1 MAYNRRYESTY
12 FSLNGRKYYLEI
24 RDQNW
29 PSGIG
34 VKEAD
39 LGVGGC
45 SIQYDMEGEEK
56 YSPIIASK
64 MDIPFMV
71 KDATDKIF
79 IKNLIEDYNEG
90 DVVVALYLDAPTFK
104 PVWAGYLLMDL
115 GAQQDVD
122 YPYEVKISATDGL
135 ARLKDIGFW
144 SDEATSLTYE
154 HKGHERIT
162 YWIGEI
168 LNKITPPG
176 TTQGISQDANIRAAV
191 NWYNEEH
198 QSAATSFGP
207 LYQTQIKMGM
217 WQQQDAAASKTVSD
231 CYEVLK
237 NLCITLGMRV
247 VYWKHSFYFIQ
258 LDGYNTAESGTL
270 ANPININ
277 TRDYSLADPPV
288 HTASRD
294 YLGTT
299 RYVRYNQNIEN
310 VTTPG
315 KGIQKLAGTTYQ
327 NYPILKRVTADYISA
342 NDKNYFRG
350 FPESTNDDGSS
361 VTEVVQAQMDDPAS
375 AQNIYLA
382 IPLIFQQD
390 TTVGSFNNNFLSYK
404 VEFKCEVTA
413 TIPSGATGT
422 PAATTYNLKYNG
434 SGNYA
439 WTTAA
444 YNANNYDWVVF
455 ETNTLT
461 AANTGV
467 QTLTPKGTNGT
478 LPKLTGV
485 TGSWEITIKLA
496 SYFLNGSPRDPVLV
510 YKSTPSNPTIVTNGS
525 NYTIHGVK
533 WVNAFNPSAGF
544 INNFSTTVGSVTTQT
559 WSITNGNPF
568 LGELYLLNSS
578 LSLGPI
584 GQKIVSTTNETDTS
598 QLNLG
603 QMRWGDAP
611 MDSDPSSIKV
621 WDGSAW
627 VFTSPVG
634 EWQIGTVTTPTPPA
648 TSYSLTKLLLKQYLD
663 GQSFHVYKMNAR
675 ITISVHDK
683 NSVDSSGS
691 RPKYINPVGR
701 INDVDGKSY
710 VFLRGTFTTGNDT
723 WDGEWFNIGVGTP
736 TITTTSTDIYG
747 KNTPEPTALPMNVIG
762 GGSGNISQKL
772 ANPLAITTTSSY
784 LSATDILTNGQFTTD
799 SDWTKGTNVTIA
811 DSKLKFASVTSTAGA
826 LSTASTVTLGKQYNV
841 RFAVSEYTSGGVY
854 VRLGSVC
861 GETVMA
867 DGDYNQNII
876 PETSTTIQLIA
887 KKSNLT
893 NTKSLDF
900 DGSDD
905 YVDISGVDTTINTTT
920 GSVSAWVKLD
930 TIGVSCTIFMAS
942 VDANNFIRLWYK
954 NDDSDLKFQI
964 KRGGTNNLID
974 FSTSIEGDGN
984 WHHIAMTWDG
994 NDLKGYLDGTEV
1006 ASGTMSGTFTGT
1018 IDTVHIGRYTVSST
1032 SYWLGNIDEVA
1043 LWDTALSAT
1052 AISSIRNLGNP
1063 TDLLSNVGSYS
1074 STSSLIGWWR
1084 MGDNATYPTIPDAS
1098 TNSNSGTM
1106 TNMAS
1111 GDIVTDVSSV
1121 EPSTTLN
1128 IGGIIITERITS
1140 VPIED
1145 IGETLLSINDRVS
1158 LVDSNSGNVHLL
1170 TLNANQTS
1178 GDTSLSVDAFSI
1190 ENEIAPGALI
1200 SIDFKNLIQQYQN
1213 RNIVYFGTAD
1223 TLTKGTLYTFK
1234 SDNTWTPADAS
1245 AVGTSTGLL
1254 GIALGTGVTDGIL
1267 LKGMVT
1273 LNHDPGTIGDVLYL
1287 SPTAGQITST
1297 IPTTAGEIVR
1307 IMGYCLNSS
1316 SGLIWYNPD
1325 NIWVE
1330 LS

>member
-12 FSLNGRKYYLEI
+12 FSLNGRQYYLEI

-29 PSGIG
+29 PSGVG

-90 DVVVALYLDAPTFK
+90 DVVVALYLGNGANYR

-122 YPYEVKISATDGL
+122 YPYEVKITATDGL

-144 SDEATSLTYE
+144 SDEVNSITYK

-168 LNKITPPG
+168 LNKVTPPG
-176 TTQGISQDANIRAAV
+176 TTQGISQNANIRAAV
-191 NWYNEEH
+191 NWYNQRH

-217 WQQQDAAASKTVSD
+217 FEQQDGAGNSTVSN

-237 NLCITLGMRV
+237 TLCIALGMRV

-270 ANPININ
+270 ANPTNIN

-294 YLGTT
+294 YLGTAWWT
-299 RYVRYNQNIEN
+299 RYNQNIEN

-315 KGIQKLAGTTYQ
+315 KGIQKLSGTTYQ

-342 NDKNYFRG
+342 ETQNFYRG
-350 FPESTNDDGSS
+350 FPESSSADG
-361 VTEVVQAQMDDPAS
+361 TTVVQVVQEQMDDPS
-375 AQNIYLA
+375 AGQNLFLTV
-382 IPLIFQQD
+382 PLIFQQD
-390 TTVGSFNNNFLSYK
+390 TSVASFSNNFLSYK
-404 VEFKCEVTA
+404 VEFKCRVTA

-444 YNANNYDWVVF
+444 YNANNNDFVVF

-485 TGSWEITIKLA
+485 TGSWQITIKLA
-496 SYFLNGSPRDPVLV
+496 SYFSNGSPKDPVLV
-510 YKSTPSNPTIVTNGS
+510 WKDPQTGFPLSVANGS
-525 NYTIHGVK
+525 SYTTHGVK
-533 WVNAFNPSAGF
+533 WVNALNP
-544 INNFSTTVGSVTTQT
+544 NVSTTSNTVISSPGLGLVSTQSWTT
-559 WSITNGNPF
+559 TNGNPF
-568 LGELYLLNSS
+568 LGQLFLLNTSS
-578 LSLGPI
+578 SVGPLG
-584 GQKIVSTTNETDTS
+584 QRIVSSTNETDTS

-611 MDSDPSSIKV
+611 MDSDSSSIQV
-621 WDGSAW
+621 WNGSSW
-627 VFTSPVG
+627 VFTAAVG
-634 EWQIGTVTTPTPPA
+634 EWGVNTT
-648 TSYSLTKLLLKQYLD
+648 SGNSSLTKLLLKQYLD

-675 ITISVHDK
+675 ITLSTHNK
-683 NSVDSSGS
+683 YSVDSSGT

-784 LSATDILTNGQFTTD
+784 LAATDILTNGQFTTD

-811 DSKLKFASVTSTAGA
+811 DSKLKFASVTTGAGA

-854 VRLGSVC
+854 VKLGATS
-861 GETVMA
+861 GITVMA

-876 PETSTTIQLIA
+876 PETSTTIQLLA
-887 KKSNLT
+887 NKSNLT

-954 NDDSDLKFQI
+954 NDDSDLKWQI
-964 KRGGTNNLID
+964 KRGGTNNVID
-974 FSTSIEGDGN
+974 YSTSIEGDGN
-984 WHHIAMTWDG
+984 WHHIAMTWDN

-1006 ASGTMSGTFTGT
+1006 ATGTMSGTWAGT

-1043 LWDTALSAT
+1043 LWDSALSAT

-1084 MGDNATYPTIPDAS
+1084 MGDDATYPTIPDAS

-1213 RNIVYFGTAD
+1213 RDIVYFGTAD

-1325 NIWVE
+1325 SIWVE